1 MYNLVNW
8 ASLCPCPSSCVR
20 GKEAVWA
27 TRKLTFNERKHESL
41 VTFEICPI
49 HRRRKAYRN
58 IQFLA
63 CYMALVTNPT
73 RCLSLKVLSSSGSP
87 EAAEYEQIRR
97 GRRFHDPLLPF
108 WVFLYKCQL
117 HFLSP
122 TRKQSRITIALR
134 TIRQRSFVLTRPKVN
149 RPDHGHNWFL
159 KSPYSLFS

>member
-1 MYNLVNW
+1 MLY
-8 ASLCPCPSSCVR
+8 
-20 GKEAVWA
+20 G
-27 TRKLTFNERKHESL
+27 
-41 VTFEICPI
+41 
-49 HRRRKAYRN
+49 
-58 IQFLA
+58 
-63 CYMALVTNPT
+63 TNPT
-73 RCLSLKVLSSSGSP
+73 KCLSLNVLSSSGSP

-159 KSPYSLFS
+159 KSPYSLFSKTLFTIKFMSFIDNGARSEGKFNNIRFQTCAYIALFSFLLSTNIMFYAVSG